1 MKRFLSV
8 IMTVIMA
15 VATLSVATFGF
26 GCGGSDPN
34 TVKYIIY
41 TSGGNIDGSERIAE
55 AFDQEVYEKLGF
67 HVELEYLGF
76 NTYSQQLSLY
86 QETKA
91 DFDMC
96 FTGSIIADLP
106 YSENAVD
113 GYFADITNDLPVH
126 APELYASMES
136 SVWDA
141 AKINGKIY
149 GVINEQIFAR
159 SVGLSIHKDVA
170 EAIGLTQ
177 EKIDTQNVTYRQA
190 IIDAME
196 YIKASPEYGAVGE
209 VPSTTL
215 VIGKAW
221 EDIFMQNYSL
231 DALGTSAYYPGII
244 EAGEDGST
252 TVFNQYTSKY
262 FKEFADFC
270 REMYERGYMTTQ
282 QASNPITTNQ
292 RVRITGTYKPGE
304 EPSLKNA
311 IGVDFIQFRFGDP
324 LLTTSSVTTSMTAI
338 NANSKKVD
346 KCLKLL
352 NAIHTDAELYN
363 LLALGMENI
372 DYTWATGYEDD
383 DSEYQYIIYSKHQN
397 ANYKLNTDWSVGKEI
412 LAYRKEGQSA
422 TVVQEVKALNANS
435 RKSSAY
441 GFTYQPKT
449 VSSARLADTYR
460 IANNY
465 ITKFLNGTYNSEMTN
480 QEIIDEMVG
489 QMTYANDIIAE
500 KQSQLNA
507 FLNK

>member
-8 IMTVIMA
+8 IMTLIMA
-15 VATLSVATFGF
+15 VATLSVVAFGV

-41 TSGGNIDGSERIAE
+41 TSGGNIDGSERVAE
-55 AFDQEVYEKLGF
+55 EFDKQVFEKLGF

-76 NTYSQQLSLY
+76 NQYSQQLSLY

-96 FTGSIIADLP
+96 FTGSIISDLP

-113 GYFADITNDLPVH
+113 GYFADITDALPQY
-126 APELYASMES
+126 APELYNSMDV

-159 SVGLSIHKDVA
+159 SVGLSIDKTVA
-170 EAIGLTQ
+170 TAIGLTQ
-177 EKIDTQNVTYRQA
+177 QKIDEQGITYRQA
-190 IIDAME
+190 INQAME
-196 YIKASPEYGAVGE
+196 YIKESPVMGDAGT

-215 VIGKAW
+215 VIGSAW

-231 DALGTSAYYPGII
+231 DALGTSSYYPGII
-244 EAGEDGST
+244 EAGKNST
-252 TVFNQYTSKY
+252 EVINQYTSAY

-270 REMYERGYMTTQ
+270 VEMYDKGYMITQ

-304 EPSLKNA
+304 EASLKNA
-311 IGVDFIQFRFGDP
+311 IGREFVQFRFGAP
-324 LLTTSSVTTSMTAI
+324 LLTTASVTTSMTAI
-338 NANSKKVD
+338 NVNSKKVD
-346 KCLKLL
+346 KCLQLL
-352 NAIHTDAELYN
+352 NALHTDAKLYN
-363 LLALGMENI
+363 LLALGMEGI
-372 DYTWATGYEDD
+372 DYTWQTGYEEDET
-383 DSEYQYIIYSKHQN
+383 EYQYIAYSNHQN
-397 ANYKLNTDWSVGKEI
+397 ANYKLNTDWSVGKE
-412 LAYRKEGQSA
+412 LLVYRKEGQSS
-422 TVVQEVKALNANS
+422 TVVQETKALNSNS
-435 RKSSAY
+435 HKSPAY

-449 VSSARLADTYR
+449 VTSAKLADTYR
-460 IANNY
+460 IADTY
-465 ITKFLNGTYNSEMTN
+465 IIKFLNGTYNKQKST

-489 QMTYANDIIAE
+489 KMTYMTDIITE
-500 KQSQLNA
+500 KQAQLNA